1 MDLKY
6 LTVLNAE
13 RMRRHIYNYFP
24 HCVCNHFFFYL
35 FVSHHEIMP
44 HTSIQILITVTI
56 TLFGRDAMTEDRN
69 QDSLYEFQRNTEFL
83 LMTQVKRQLNNMTW
97 SVQLPSFH
105 RIRCGFVLLFLLF
118 LLQIS
123 LQFFS
128 FQFDSWF
135 HLDTREIIIRVNIY
149 HTWRLI
155 CYWHQIN

>member
-1 MDLKY
+1 MLFWPSFSKIGFSPSSSLAFLMDLKY
-6 LTVLNAE
+6 LTVLKNTK
-13 RMRRHIYNYFP
+13 RMSHKQHIYNYFP
-24 HCVCNHFFFYL
+24 HCVSNLFFHL
-35 FVSHHEIMP
+35 FVCHHKIMP

-97 SVQLPSFH
+97 SFQLPSVH

-123 LQFFS
+123 L
-128 FQFDSWF
+128 
-135 HLDTREIIIRVNIY
+135 
-149 HTWRLI
+149 
-155 CYWHQIN
+155 